1 MIIQQ
6 LNSYDETT
14 ATRIRELL
22 IQLSRSGR
30 DRGEIPREWFEDLIS
45 SPSHDM
51 LLALDD
57 NDQIVG
63 IATLS
68 IIMGPIVRRVA
79 YLEDFVT
86 DSSVR
91 GQGVGSA
98 LWDAMLAW
106 AKDKGCNNLEFT
118 CGNGREASQQFYK
131 NHGATIYD
139 TNFFRKE
146 IHNKNP
152 PCFCIRIYHYFYYT
166 INQQKNQYIYFRQ
179 HQLRCLFSHG
189 KKR

>member
-30 DRGEIPREWFEDLIS
+30 DRGEIPREWFEALIS
-45 SPSHDM
+45 SPYHDM

-57 NDQIVG
+57 DNRIIG

-86 DSSVR
+86 DQDVR

-98 LWDAMLAW
+98 LWDAMLDW
-106 AKDKGCNNLEFT
+106 ARTKHCTELCFT
-118 CGNGREASQQFYK
+118 SGQGREAAQQFYLNK
-131 NHGATIYD
+131 GAEIYD
-139 TNFFRKE
+139 TN
-146 IHNKNP
+146 
-152 PCFCIRIYHYFYYT
+152 
-166 INQQKNQYIYFRQ
+166 YFRLPIIQ
-179 HQLRCLFSHG
+179 
-189 KKR
+189 

>member
-1 MIIQQ
+1 MNIQ
-6 LNSYDETT
+6 LLTEYNEST
-14 ATRIRELL
+14 ANRIRELL
-22 IQLSRSGR
+22 IQLSRSGK

-57 NDQIVG
+57 NNHIIG

-98 LWDAMLAW
+98 LWDAMLDW
-106 AKDKGCNNLEFT
+106 ARTKRCTELCFT
-118 CGNGREASQQFYK
+118 SGHGREAAQAFYLHK
-131 NHGATIYD
+131 GAAIYD
-139 TNFFRKE
+139 TN
-146 IHNKNP
+146 
-152 PCFCIRIYHYFYYT
+152 
-166 INQQKNQYIYFRQ
+166 YFR
-179 HQLRCLFSHG
+179 LPL
-189 KKR
+189 